1 MKLWYGLPSN
11 KTQYSKAL
19 AAVNLFKKE
28 EEEETLASQEM
39 NKDRAGIDRPSE

>member
-1 MKLWYGLPSN
+1 MVSRLIKLSTAKLLLLLTY
-11 KTQYSKAL
+11 
-19 AAVNLFKKE
+19 FKKK